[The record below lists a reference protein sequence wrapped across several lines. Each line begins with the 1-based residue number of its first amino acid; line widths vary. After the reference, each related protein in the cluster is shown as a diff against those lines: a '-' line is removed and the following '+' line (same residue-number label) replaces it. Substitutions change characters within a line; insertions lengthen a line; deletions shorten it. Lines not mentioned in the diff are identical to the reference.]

1 MKPKP
6 NWLLRFCI
14 GLLALAFLCLA
25 LTPVVIRYGLK
36 QRLGPERYAELR
48 AFFDDPV
55 SVPEE
60 WREPKEF
67 PADLVEAASQD
78 IEFRN
83 HQDIPHELNKLLFD
97 ISNGDTQLTPDVIYR
112 IGPY

>member
-6 NWLLRFCI
+6 NWILRFCVA
-14 GLLALAFLCLA
+14 LLLLIFLCLA
-25 LTPVVIRYGLK
+25 LTPVVIRYGLN

-60 WREPKEF
+60 WREPKEL
-67 PADLVEAASQD
+67 PAALVAAAS
-78 IEFRN
+78 
-83 HQDIPHELNKLLFD
+83 
-97 ISNGDTQLTPDVIYR
+97 PDL
-112 IGPY
+112 